1 MDYVLFVKGSG
12 PHAIDYG
19 CAADG
24 KPPKEVLVSRKCAEA
39 VLRDAQVY
47 VPGVLGCTAHVEKG
61 DIVAVSVA
69 VEQPDA
75 DGGWVVGITR
85 GTVLQGSETDVLE
98 GEMFLQN
105 LPSIVV
111 AHALDPQISECILD
125 MCAAPGGK
133 TTAIALLMK
142 DEGEIVATARS
153 RNKVQ
158 GIHKLAAEM
167 GLRCITPY
175 KLDALKSVCITNDS
189 DDFSNHSCTKDNHGS
204 RF

>member
-19 CAADG
+19 CAADR

-85 GTVLQGSETDVLE
+85 GTVLQGSETD
-98 GEMFLQN
+98 
-105 LPSIVV
+105 
-111 AHALDPQISECILD
+111 PQISECILD

-142 DEGEIVATARS
+142 DEGEIVAAARS

>member
-85 GTVLQGSETDVLE
+85 GTVLQGSETD
-98 GEMFLQN
+98 
-105 LPSIVV
+105 
-111 AHALDPQISECILD
+111 PQIGECILD

-142 DEGEIVATARS
+142 DEGEIVAAARS
-153 RNKVQ
+153 HNKVNLLNPNQRCLKKQCLPLPSFMIPVQ

-175 KLDALKSVCITNDS
+175 KPDAPKICLYNK
-189 DDFSNHSCTKDNHGS
+189 

>member
-85 GTVLQGSETDVLE
+85 GTVLQGSET
-98 GEMFLQN
+98 GE
-105 LPSIVV
+105 
-111 AHALDPQISECILD
+111 
-125 MCAAPGGK
+125 
-133 TTAIALLMK
+133 
-142 DEGEIVATARS
+142 
-153 RNKVQ
+153 
-158 GIHKLAAEM
+158 
-167 GLRCITPY
+167 
-175 KLDALKSVCITNDS
+175 
-189 DDFSNHSCTKDNHGS
+189 
-204 RF
+204 